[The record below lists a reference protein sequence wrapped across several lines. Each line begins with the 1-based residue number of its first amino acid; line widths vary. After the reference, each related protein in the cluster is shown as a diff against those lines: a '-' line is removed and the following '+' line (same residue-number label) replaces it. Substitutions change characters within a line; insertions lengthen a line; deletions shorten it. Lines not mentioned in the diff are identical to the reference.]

1 MQIHPKRLSW
11 ISKRLSW
18 ILIGFVLLLG
28 VILALRYRSHS
39 LIDSVKVKIIENP
52 NGLKFVEEEDV
63 KQLIYN
69 KFNHYLEQQP
79 VGSIDVGALEAALK
93 DNFIKEAEVYIDAQN
108 CVHIEIT
115 QREPM
120 LRVVETSGET
130 YYLDANGE
138 AIKAPQIGTS
148 GKYAARVLVLTG
160 DLGKFAANY
169 KELPTSRLRKA
180 FELAQYIQ
188 KSEFLRA
195 QIEQIHTEANGEVT
209 LVPKVGDHLLP
220 FGAPDERIEEK
231 FKHLEIFYKEGLS
244 REGWDKY
251 KSVSLAYKKQIVA
264 KKR

>member
-1 MQIHPKRLSW
+1 MEIHPKRLSW

-18 ILIGFVLLLG
+18 ILLGFILLLG
-28 VILALRYRSHS
+28 IILALHYRSRS
-39 LIDSVKVKIIENP
+39 LIETVKIKIIENP

-63 KQLIYN
+63 IKIIQDKLNIS
-69 KFNHYLEQQP
+69 LGGQP
-79 VGSIDVGALEAALK
+79 IGTLK
-93 DNFIKEAEVYIDAQN
+93 DNFIQDAEVYIDAQN
-108 CVHIEIT
+108 SVHIEIT

-130 YYLDANGE
+130 YYLDKNGE
-138 AIKAPQIGTS
+138 AIKDAQIGTS

-160 DLGKFAANY
+160 DLGKYAANY
-169 KELPTSRLRKA
+169 KELSTSRLRKA

-195 QIEQIHTEANGEVT
+195 QIEQIHTEANGEVI
-209 LVPKVGDHLLP
+209 LVPKVGDHLIP
-220 FGAPDERIEEK
+220 FGAANERIEEK